1 MRSDDAPIVASAGRR
16 TRSVGRNAS
25 RAVAR
30 NRRWPPGVTKD
41 GIWFRSAQRRRVLGV
56 TPRVRLAWPRVSQRF
71 WSAGLGA
78 TLSFLAKTSQIYH
91 PRDLPRCDPRD
102 AVWSTKAKSDGTRLN
117 T

>member
-41 GIWFRSAQRRRVLGV
+41 GIWFRSGQRRRVLGV
-56 TPRVRLAWPRVSQRF
+56 APRVRLAWPRVSQRF
-71 WSAGLGA
+71 WSAGWGG
-78 TLSFLAKTSQIYH
+78 TPSVLAKTWRILPLLYFPRWDPQSRFVHQGQIR
-91 PRDLPRCDPRD
+91 PE
-102 AVWSTKAKSDGTRLN
+102 
-117 T
+117 